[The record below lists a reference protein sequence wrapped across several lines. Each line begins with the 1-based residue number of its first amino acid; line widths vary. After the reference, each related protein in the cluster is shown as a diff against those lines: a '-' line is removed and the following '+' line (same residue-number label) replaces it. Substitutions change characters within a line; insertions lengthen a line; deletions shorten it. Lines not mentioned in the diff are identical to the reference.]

1 MEYLTINE
9 AAAKYERSPR
19 RVQQMCK
26 AGEIPGAVKEGRAW
40 MVPTDAVPESARTAD
55 KRALPL
61 PLPVGISSYTEA
73 VSNYYYVDKTLLI
86 RDFLDTLP
94 KVSLFTRPRRFGK
107 TLNMDMLRVYFE
119 KSDSDTSIF
128 FRNKAIWACG
138 ERYRSFQGRYPVI
151 YLSFKDVKYSTWSDA
166 YKDIS
171 ESIAAEYARHAELAE
186 SPGCSAVEKNYYRR
200 IVSGLPDEVD
210 LSRSLAMLSA
220 MLRKHHGEA
229 AVIIIDEYDTP
240 IQQGH
245 LNGYY
250 REVVAFIRN
259 LFSGAFKDNPNLA
272 YGFLTGILRVAK
284 ESIFS
289 GMNNLKVHTIMDS
302 RFSSYFGFTR
312 DEVSEMLNY
321 YGRPE
326 KMNEVCE
333 WYDGYLFG
341 SSEIFNPWS
350 VINYVDE
357 GCRAKAFWQS
367 TGSNDIIGEIA
378 AAATPDITENLR
390 KLMQGES
397 VTTYIDADVIY
408 PRVKE
413 NPFSIYSFLLLTG
426 YLKNAE
432 IVPQADGNYMCKV
445 KIPNKEIAL
454 VYSREVLDKV
464 SPKPT
469 QTTATAIQQAVF
481 EKDLPMLQHS
491 LETFLIQTVSYFDSG
506 DEAFYQG
513 LMIGLCA
520 ALNNCYQVRSNRE
533 SGYGRFDIQLLP
545 VIENLP
551 GFLIELKAT
560 KDSSAQLDTLA
571 FEALRQIEEKSYTQ
585 ELQDAGVE
593 EIIGIGMAF
602 RGKKVAVKNKTVS
615 STPKHGVLSYIE

>member
-1 MEYLTINE
+1 
-9 AAAKYERSPR
+9 
-19 RVQQMCK
+19 
-26 AGEIPGAVKEGRAW
+26 
-40 MVPTDAVPESARTAD
+40 
-55 KRALPL
+55 
-61 PLPVGISSYTEA
+61 
-73 VSNYYYVDKTLLI
+73 
-86 RDFLDTLP
+86 
-94 KVSLFTRPRRFGK
+94 
-107 TLNMDMLRVYFE
+107 
-119 KSDSDTSIF
+119 
-128 FRNKAIWACG
+128 
-138 ERYRSFQGRYPVI
+138 
-151 YLSFKDVKYSTWSDA
+151 
-166 YKDIS
+166 
-171 ESIAAEYARHAELAE
+171 
-186 SPGCSAVEKNYYRR
+186 
-200 IVSGLPDEVD
+200 
-210 LSRSLAMLSA
+210 
-220 MLRKHHGEA
+220 
-229 AVIIIDEYDTP
+229 
-240 IQQGH
+240 
-245 LNGYY
+245 
-250 REVVAFIRN
+250 
-259 LFSGAFKDNPNLA
+259 
-272 YGFLTGILRVAK
+272 
-284 ESIFS
+284 
-289 GMNNLKVHTIMDS
+289 
-302 RFSSYFGFTR
+302 
-312 DEVSEMLNY
+312 
-321 YGRPE
+321 
-326 KMNEVCE
+326 
-333 WYDGYLFG
+333 
-341 SSEIFNPWS
+341 
-350 VINYVDE
+350 
-357 GCRAKAFWQS
+357 
-367 TGSNDIIGEIA
+367 
-378 AAATPDITENLR
+378 
-390 KLMQGES
+390 MQGES

-571 FEALRQIEEKSYTQ
+571 SEALRQIEEKSYTQ

-593 EIIGIGMAF
+593 EIISIGMAF
-602 RGKKVAVKNKTVS
+602 RGKKVAVKSKTVS
-615 STPKHGVLSYIE
+615 STSEHVFFHT